1 MSIELLIAFSLG
13 LLDQNAN
20 QNVKWPPDTNGCDS
34 QQTCTLQHADT
45 QTVVTT
51 PVNADAWLRLHR
63 GPARLDFAKSHDG
76 IISSLVSSSH
86 RPLGRGGL

>member
-20 QNVKWPPDTNGCDS
+20 QNAKWPPDTNECDS
-34 QQTCTLQHADT
+34 
-45 QTVVTT
+45 
-51 PVNADAWLRLHR
+51 LRLHR
-63 GPARLDFAKSHDG
+63 GLARLDFAKSHDG